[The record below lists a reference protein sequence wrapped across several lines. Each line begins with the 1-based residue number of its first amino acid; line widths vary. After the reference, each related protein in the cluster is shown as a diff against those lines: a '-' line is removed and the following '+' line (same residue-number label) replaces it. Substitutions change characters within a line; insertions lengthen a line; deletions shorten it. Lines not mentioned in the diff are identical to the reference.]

1 MTLNPEPK
9 NSENISLMQ
18 MKDEEQPPPI
28 SRENKP
34 RLPPLPNGSVKSK
47 DKCTKIKNSYK
58 AAKLKNIKKNNNE
71 SPQLSDRTLCDNEAT
86 FQLFNMSKES
96 IV

>member
-1 MTLNPEPK
+1 MKVDPEPK

-18 MKDEEQPPPI
+18 MKDDEQPPPI

-71 SPQLSDRTLCDNEAT
+71 SSNERTLCDNEAT